1 MDQFDFVFVNERFD
15 ESLVL
20 LHMQLRFRIVDM
32 LYIPSKNFSNPSLEL
47 GENERARLLELNQRD
62 LAISE
67 YATARLKAT
76 IRLLEPTFSEML
88 HRFQELKQH
97 AAVACQ
103 QFSSKRPGAGDES
116 LSKRVSNL
124 RQRCI
129 EAVCAKNAFCRAG
142 SFAPEVANAGYSLN
156 RPSLSLNKCLPEWY
170 GDGSCDTENN
180 NAECIFDG
188 GDCEVGQHTD
198 L

>member
-1 MDQFDFVFVNERFD
+1 
-15 ESLVL
+15 
-20 LHMQLRFRIVDM
+20 MQLRFRIVDM
-32 LYIPSKNFSNPSLEL
+32 LYIPSKNFSNPPLEL

-67 YATARLKAT
+67 YATARLNAT
-76 IRLLEPTFSEML
+76 IQLLEPTFSEML

-97 AAVACQ
+97 AAAACQ

-116 LSKRVSNL
+116 LSKRVTKQ

-129 EAVCAKNAFCRAG
+129 EAVCANNAFCRAG
-142 SFAPEVANAGYSLN
+142 SFAPEVTNAGHSLE
-156 RPSLSLNKCLPEWY
+156 RPTLSSYECVPEWY
-170 GDGSCDTENN
+170 GDGSCDTENDS
-180 NAECIFDG
+180 AECTFDG
-188 GDCEVGQHTD
+188 GDCVVQQHKD